1 MIRRNKSSMLT
12 NALLI
17 YYLLSIIYICL
28 LVIFKRENF
37 LIQAFILLSCPFI
50 SLLFIYAMSKKK
62 YSKNLLPDWLL
73 SREQYDDLVF
83 KSPNIEVETN
93 IIPFNDALVLN
104 DNKTKRRMLID
115 LLKGEFSTNIDAL
128 ELALKSDDSET
139 SHYAATAVQQ
149 AKSDLMKTMRKLEEE
164 IDNAETDSRL
174 LEDYRDILKQYIRI
188 EFLDKQTRKRYMY
201 TYLATLS
208 KLIKLSPDSSKLNHM
223 EKIDVAIS
231 LHEYREALEAA
242 NQFLAVFPDQEEAY
256 FAAMNI
262 HYVMKNSEGFNEI
275 VGRLRGSEIR
285 LSPDKLNQLRF
296 WIQGDGNE
304 Q

>member
-83 KSPNIEVETN
+83 KSPNIEAETN

-208 KLIKLSPDSSKLNHM
+208 KLIKLSPDSSKLNYM

-231 LHEYREALEAA
+231 LHEYREALEAV
-242 NQFLAVFPDQEEAY
+242 NQFLAVFPDQEESY

-262 HYVMKNSEGFNEI
+262 HYVMKNREGFNEI
-275 VGRLRGSEIR
+275 VGRLRASEIR

>member
-83 KSPNIEVETN
+83 KSPNIEAETN

-208 KLIKLSPDSSKLNHM
+208 KLIKLSPDSSKLNYM

-231 LHEYREALEAA
+231 LHEYREALEAV
-242 NQFLAVFPDQEEAY
+242 NQFLAVFPDQEESY

-262 HYVMKNSEGFNEI
+262 HYVMKNREGFNKI
-275 VGRLRGSEIR
+275 VGRLRASEIR